1 MDTVVDI
8 PIRRQTY
15 ENIEEYKKNQDVFST
30 PVRPKKEIQC
40 PGAPERKIN
49 VFNPVVRTQFP
60 VLNFEDDKDE
70 SFESL
75 DEPPVKRR
83 RLDNGE
89 VSIPVS
95 PISQMLYKSLTLNHK
110 G

>member
-1 MDTVVDI
+1 MELVIDI

-15 ENIEEYKKNQDVFST
+15 ENIEDFRKNQDIFST
-30 PVRPKKEIQC
+30 PVRPNKDTQC

-49 VFNPVVRTQFP
+49 VFNPVVKTQFP
-60 VLNFEDDKDE
+60 VLNFTNDE
-70 SFESL
+70 SYSL